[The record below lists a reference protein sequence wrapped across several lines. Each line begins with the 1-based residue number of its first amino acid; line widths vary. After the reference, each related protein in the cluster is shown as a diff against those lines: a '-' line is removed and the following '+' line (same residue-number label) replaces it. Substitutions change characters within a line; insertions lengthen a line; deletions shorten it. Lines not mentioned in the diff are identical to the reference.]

1 MGCQPEK
8 PGLYWFGFL
17 WAPPAVQGNR
27 GPARGP
33 WTRKPEDCRGMREL
47 REKIVIWTYE
57 IMDVLQS
64 FLEAEP
70 KKIPKGLL
78 VEWRDADAS

>member
-1 MGCQPEK
+1 
-8 PGLYWFGFL
+8 
-17 WAPPAVQGNR
+17 
-27 GPARGP
+27 
-33 WTRKPEDCRGMREL
+33 MREL